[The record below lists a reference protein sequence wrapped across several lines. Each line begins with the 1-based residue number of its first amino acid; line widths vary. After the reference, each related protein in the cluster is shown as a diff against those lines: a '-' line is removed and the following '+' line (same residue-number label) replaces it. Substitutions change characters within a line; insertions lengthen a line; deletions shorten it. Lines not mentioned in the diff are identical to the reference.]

1 MLDLYMQH
9 ILLYKTLHVYGE
21 SNFCKKFMFHDLI
34 DGPRPIK
41 QNLALFTELIKFVSL
56 QLAYIQAIVLFKL
69 NIPMQNR
76 ITLNLHRLVKFFD
89 KVIWFDDV
97 TENNFRNGLPIRM
110 EFI

>member
-1 MLDLYMQH
+1 M
-9 ILLYKTLHVYGE
+9 
-21 SNFCKKFMFHDLI
+21 DLI
-34 DGPRPIK
+34 GGHRPIK

-69 NIPMQNR
+69 NIPMQNQ

-89 KVIWFDDV
+89 KVIWLDDV